1 MSSCSRRSPLLTC
14 ADGKPRKHFVTFPA
28 SARCHPAP
36 LDLSFRLLAVQAA
49 VLGNGYSCCRCLA
62 ANDGVSACEHAQV
75 ERAGVSCAPR
85 KCIGWGFFPSK
96 IDWRSRPR
104 QSHATNQVRDLCRQS
119 HAAMVDQSASASAL
133 LLHSGHWE
141 LITHSMLL
149 LPLFFFPISYSASHV
164 PSPPSTPSQ
173 QPSSMEGSFGT
184 SKVAIPKLKRHDS
197 NRRPSIERSS
207 HPRISKACDSC
218 RIRKIRCSG
227 ERPRCRNCLDQ
238 PSPCTYPLARQDR
251 LKKSVLQTV
260 W

>member
-1 MSSCSRRSPLLTC
+1 MRAEEMYWLGLFPFEDRLAVTSPPITRHKSGSGSLPPIT
-14 ADGKPRKHFVTFPA
+14 
-28 SARCHPAP
+28 RCHGRPECLCLRTSPSFWTLGAYHS
-36 LDLSFRLLAVQAA
+36 LDALTSSLFLSNIIL
-49 VLGNGYSCCRCLA
+49 CI
-62 ANDGVSACEHAQV
+62 ACTA
-75 ERAGVSCAPR
+75 
-85 KCIGWGFFPSK
+85 
-96 IDWRSRPR
+96 
-104 QSHATNQVRDLCRQS
+104 
-119 HAAMVDQSASASAL
+119 
-133 LLHSGHWE
+133 
-141 LITHSMLL
+141 
-149 LPLFFFPISYSASHV
+149 
-164 PSPPSTPSQ
+164 SPPSTASQ
-173 QPSSMEGSFGT
+173 QPSSMDGSFGT